1 MSSLSSFTLGYL
13 APACCYLAIAQ
24 QSTICCFLLHCTLNP
39 HVVSSVMLY
48 RRSCFRSSRACTQQA
63 RQESGGQSIPLHC
76 ISASIK
82 SVYLPP
88 YHIAPLVSGGLTQ
101 DPAEH
106 VHDRLDRKAEA
117 SSSNDLDMLQEEE
130 QMVDQ
135 LQRHFQQTIRSA
147 PPALS

>member
-1 MSSLSSFTLGYL
+1 MLHLL
-13 APACCYLAIAQ
+13 LCC
-24 QSTICCFLLHCTLNP
+24 T
-39 HVVSSVMLY
+39 
-48 RRSCFRSSRACTQQA
+48 
-63 RQESGGQSIPLHC
+63 
-76 ISASIK
+76 
-82 SVYLPP
+82 
-88 YHIAPLVSGGLTQ
+88 GGLTQ

-147 PPALS
+147 ALIEVTSLNATAVVVSLTAPAVSDTID